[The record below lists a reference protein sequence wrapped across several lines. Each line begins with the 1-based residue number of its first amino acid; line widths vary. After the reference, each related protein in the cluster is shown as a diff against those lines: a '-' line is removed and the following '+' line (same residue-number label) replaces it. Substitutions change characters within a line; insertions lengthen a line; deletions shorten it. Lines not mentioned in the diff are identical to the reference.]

1 MADLDAQ
8 GFEKGSAQMTIEI
21 TEDELKITLGKKRAV
36 IPVARS
42 PEGEYG
48 PDLLVFL
55 DDLSVW
61 LEPEDMEISL
71 EDLAKLAEMIE
82 AFCDRHDIILEF
94 E

>member
-48 PDLLVFL
+48 PDLLVFSMIC
-55 DDLSVW
+55 LSGW
-61 LEPEDMEISL
+61 NQRIWRSALKIWQNWP
-71 EDLAKLAEMIE
+71 K
-82 AFCDRHDIILEF
+82 
-94 E
+94 